1 MDEMFTRL
9 IQDLADRLTGPLTL
23 RVILQPSMA
32 AFLAIRSGIADARQ
46 NRPAFFWALL
56 TDPSHRA
63 ELLRDGWKSIAKV
76 FVVAVVLDGLYQAIF
91 RRWFYPG
98 EALLVGT
105 VLALVPYLIV
115 RGPANRLARALTGDA
130 AKTQAGSR

>member
-23 RVILQPSMA
+23 RVVLQPSMA
-32 AFLAIRSGIADARQ
+32 AILAIKGGIADARQ

-76 FVVAVVLDGLYQAIF
+76 FAVAVVLDGLYQAIF
-91 RRWFYPG
+91 RGWFYPG

-115 RGPANRLARALTGDA
+115 RGPANRLARALRADA
-130 AKTQAGSR
+130 PKTHAGSR